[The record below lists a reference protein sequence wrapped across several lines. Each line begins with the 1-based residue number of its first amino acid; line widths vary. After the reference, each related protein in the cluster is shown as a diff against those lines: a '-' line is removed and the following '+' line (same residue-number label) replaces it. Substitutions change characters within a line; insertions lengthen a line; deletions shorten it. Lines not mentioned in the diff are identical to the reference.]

1 MKIIFLES
9 FKPLRARIP
18 LNPGQ
23 VVCLISG
30 GIHTRKPKCKLR
42 NSPLQLVFDPSSV
55 QANLRHMAGTLLSS
69 LLSAYLTFQPEE
81 MTPLWHLFRAP
92 RLHIPNS
99 CCHSHTLPFVIV
111 TDWTCSGIA
120 DFSLNRQTGS
130 KNSYSVWA
138 FHLYVDP
145 WHSQMGNAC
154 CTVKPSQSP
163 ECVTSVIVLI
173 RQCHRLSPVTFIAH
187 LNILLRQ
194 MVRMSRR
201 DTELLSL
208 SSLPWRQNAELVS
221 TRLF

>member
-1 MKIIFLES
+1 MYRVCVPHIRLQSYK
-9 FKPLRARIP
+9 KP
-18 LNPGQ
+18 
-23 VVCLISG
+23 
-30 GIHTRKPKCKLR
+30 TCKLK
-42 NSPLQLVFDPSSV
+42 NSFWQLVFDPPSA
-55 QANLRHMAGTLLSS
+55 QTNLRQSHVAGLLLSS

-81 MTPLWHLFRAP
+81 TTLPWHLFGAP
-92 RLHIPNS
+92 GLHILNN
-99 CCHSHTLPFVIV
+99 CCHLHILPFVIATV
-111 TDWTCSGIA
+111 SMCFAIA
-120 DFSLNRQTGS
+120 DSPPNRQTGIQ
-130 KNSYSVWA
+130 NSYSVSV
-138 FHLYVDP
+138 FHLYTEP
-145 WHSQMGNAC
+145 RHAQMGNAC

-208 SSLPWRQNAELVS
+208 SSFPWRQNAELVS